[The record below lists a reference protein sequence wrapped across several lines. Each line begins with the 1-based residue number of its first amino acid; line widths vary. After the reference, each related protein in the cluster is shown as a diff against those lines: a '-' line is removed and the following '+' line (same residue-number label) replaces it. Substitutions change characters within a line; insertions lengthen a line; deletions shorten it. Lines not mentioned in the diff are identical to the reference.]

1 MSNLTQLER
10 GWGTDR
16 KKKFEEWVLNFF
28 KDEVGVDDE
37 EERKNLFKI
46 LERNKFSGFYGLA
59 LAGNVPMNQWNGV
72 EDGDRNYLLP
82 GHAAPI
88 QNLVDRAKTETPPA

>member
-1 MSNLTQLER
+1 MSNLAQLER
-10 GWGTDR
+10 GWGTGR

-46 LERNKFSGFYGLA
+46 LERNKLSGFYGLA
-59 LAGNVPMNQWNGV
+59 LAGNVPMKQWNGV
-72 EDGDRNYLLP
+72 EDGGRNFLLP
-82 GHAAPI
+82 GHAARPG
-88 QNLVDRAKTETPPA
+88 VRSAPWSES